1 MKQTSLVLA
10 AALLAGTASLT
21 VLAPAAN
28 ARKSSQ
34 QESSSLIHTGMTLDE
49 VQQAA
54 GGAATPA
61 GAPRNGVQAYRI
73 SIRQD
78 KGDGGTNDHPIITV
92 YVFGVKDGQ
101 VTWVHKQK

>member
-1 MKQTSLVLA
+1 MKRASLVLA

-21 VLAPAAN
+21 VMAPAAN
-28 ARKSSQ
+28 AKKSSD
-34 QESSSLIHTGMTLDE
+34 SSSLIHKGMTLDE
-49 VQQAA
+49 VEQAA

-61 GAPRNGVQAYRI
+61 GAPRNDVQAYRI

-78 KGDGGTNDHPIITV
+78 TGDGGTNDHPIVTV
-92 YVFGVKDGQ
+92 YTFGVKDGK